1 MERLYIVYSS
11 AARSLFMLYRPVSE
25 SLEAEVLA
33 CKARANG
40 SMQPAELHEAQLHS
54 FLLLSSMQDRHWRAR
69 LHIAPKK
76 NLAGGV
82 IFCRVVSHEEQL
94 YYI

>member
-11 AARSLFMLYRPVSE
+11 ARSLFMLYRPVSE
-25 SLEAEVLA
+25 ALEAEVLA

-54 FLLLSSMQDRHWRAR
+54 FFTA
-69 LHIAPKK
+69 
-76 NLAGGV
+76 
-82 IFCRVVSHEEQL
+82 E
-94 YYI
+94 